1 MNRIIIILLI
11 FPISIFCYAQNPAP
25 ASAQAMK
32 IVYMGAVAHIGTGEV
47 IQNSVIGFENG
58 KLKLVGDATVVRI
71 DPAAYDTIINIQGK
85 HIYPGLIA
93 LNTQIG
99 LSEIEAVR
107 STNDF
112 VEVGQVNPSARSII
126 AYNTDSKVIP
136 TLRSNGVLMAQITPQ
151 GGLVS
156 GQSSVVVLDAW
167 NFEDAAYKTDIGIHV
182 NWPSMRIVKS
192 KKSDADEKQKER
204 SDKSIAEIR
213 KLFNEAKAYASVK
226 DPQEKNLLLESMR
239 GLFDGSK
246 MVFVHCNYVKEIIAS
261 VAFFQSLNVKMV
273 IVGGSDAWMV
283 TELLK
288 AQNIAVIIV
297 NTHRLP
303 SRDDEDV
310 DLPYKLPAVL
320 KQAGI
325 KFAISVSGFWQIQNL
340 AFQAGTSAGYG
351 LNKEEAL
358 MSVTS
363 TAAQILGIE
372 ATVGTLE
379 PGKDATFII
388 SSGDLLDMKTSI
400 VEEAFILGR
409 QINLDD
415 TRKESYRKYKAKYG
429 LK

>member
-1 MNRIIIILLI
+1 MYKIILLLII
-11 FPISIFCYAQNPAP
+11 FPCTFFSYAQNPAP
-25 ASAQAMK
+25 APPQTLR
-32 IVYMGAVAHIGTGEV
+32 VLYMGAVAHTGNGEI
-47 IQNSVIGFENG
+47 IQNSVVGFENG
-58 KLKLVGDATVVRI
+58 KLKLIGDATTVRI
-71 DPAAYDTIINIQGK
+71 DRTAYDTIINIQDK

-107 STNDF
+107 ATNDF

-136 TLRSNGVLMAQITPQ
+136 TIRSNGVLMSHIVPQ

-167 NFEDAAYKTDIGIHV
+167 NYEDAAYKSDIGIHV
-182 NWPSMRIVKS
+182 NWPSMRIIKS
-192 KKSDADEKQKER
+192 RRSDAEEKQKER
-204 SDKSIAEIR
+204 SEKSIAEIK
-213 KLFNEAKAYASVK
+213 KLFTDAKAYASVK
-226 DPQEKNLLLESMR
+226 DQQEKNLHLESMR

-261 VAFFQSLNVKMV
+261 IAFFQSLNLKIVL
-273 IVGGSDAWMV
+273 VGGSDAWMV
-283 TELLK
+283 TDLLK
-288 AQNIAVIIV
+288 AHDIPVIIV
-297 NTHRLP
+297 NTHNLP

-310 DLPYKLPAVL
+310 DLPYKLPAAL

-340 AFQAGTSAGYG
+340 AFQAGTSVGYG
-351 LNKEEAL
+351 ISKEEAL
-358 MSVTS
+358 QSVTS
-363 TAAQILGIE
+363 FAAQILGIDSN
-372 ATVGTLE
+372 TGTLE

-388 SSGDLLDMKTSI
+388 TSGDLLDMKSSV
-400 VEEAFILGR
+400 VEEAFIQGR
-409 QINLDD
+409 HINLDD
-415 TRKESYRKYKAKYG
+415 TRKESYRKYKGKYG

>member
-1 MNRIIIILLI
+1 MKRIILLLLTLPVC
-11 FPISIFCYAQNPAP
+11 FFCRAQNPAP
-25 ASAQAMK
+25 APSQTLR
-32 IVYMGAVAHIGTGEV
+32 ILYMGAVAHTGTGEV
-47 IQNSVIGFENG
+47 IQNSVVGFEKG
-58 KLKLVGDATVVRI
+58 KIKLIADATIVRI

-93 LNTQIG
+93 LNSQIG

-107 STNDF
+107 ATNDF
-112 VEVGQVNPSARSII
+112 VEVGQTNPSARSII

-136 TLRSNGVLMAQITPQ
+136 TLRSNGVLMSHIAPQ

-167 NFEDAAYKTDIGIHV
+167 NFDDAAYKTDVGIHV
-182 NWPSMRIVKS
+182 NWPSMRIIKS
-192 KKSDADEKQKER
+192 RRADAEDKQKER
-204 SDKSIAEIR
+204 SDKSIIEIK
-213 KLFNEAKAYASVK
+213 KLFNDAKAYASVK
-226 DPQEKNLLLESMR
+226 DPAEKNLHLESMR

-273 IVGGSDAWMV
+273 LVGGSDAWMV

-288 AQNIAVIIV
+288 AHNIAVIIV
-297 NTHRLP
+297 NTHNLP

-310 DLPYKLPAVL
+310 NLPYKLPAAL

-351 LNKEEAL
+351 LSKEDAL
-358 MSVTS
+358 QSVTS
-363 TAAQILGIE
+363 YAAQILGIDSI
-372 ATVGTLE
+372 TGTLE

-388 SSGDLLDMKTSI
+388 TAGDLLDMKTSI
-400 VEEAFILGR
+400 VEDAFIQGR
-409 QINLDD
+409 HINLDD